1 MKSFKI
7 YHYLFLGILLVFT
20 FSCTSDPVEMP
31 QGEFEKGVLIINEG
45 AFGANDG
52 EIYHYDQDADAVTAN
67 IFERVNSRP
76 FAGLIQQLVH
86 HESYFYLVANTG
98 KVEIVNAADFVSVGA
113 VNSDRLVIPRDLA
126 VAGEKLFISDYGPY
140 DDQWNNPDSFIAVV
154 QGKEGGAVSKTIPVP
169 SQPEGLMV
177 VGERL
182 LVACASGREV
192 VVINTQTE
200 EVVSNLPLPEGS
212 PYSFFNYSGQLYVYA
227 RNATHVYFYQLN
239 ISTLTITNSIEI
251 QVANSIYNGN
261 FALGENGSVYIIQTA
276 GSTDKIVVVSLSA
289 GEILDD
295 NLFEGSNLYGLGYDS
310 TSKNLYIGDN
320 AGWQANGK
328 VLVVNEGG
336 VLQQTLNAGKGP
348 SGFLFR

>member
-1 MKSFKI
+1 MKSFKF
-7 YHYLFLGILLVFT
+7 YHHLFVGLFLVFT
-20 FSCTSDPVEMP
+20 LSCTSDPVEMP
-31 QGEFEKGVLIINEG
+31 RGEYEKGVLIVNEG

-76 FAGLIQQLVH
+76 FAGIIQQLAH

-113 VNSDRLVIPRDLA
+113 VNSDLLVIPRALA

-140 DDQWNNPDSFIAVV
+140 DDQWNNPESFIAVV
-154 QGKEGGAVSKTIPVP
+154 QSKEGGAVSNTISVP

-182 LVACASGREV
+182 LVACAAGREV

-200 EVVSNLPLPEGS
+200 EVTSNLSLPEGS
-212 PYSFFNYSGQLYVYA
+212 PYSFFNYSGELYVYA
-227 RNATHVYFYQLN
+227 RNANNVYFYQLN
-239 ISTLTITNSIEI
+239 SSNFTIVDSIEI
-251 QVANSIYNGN
+251 PVSNSIYNGN
-261 FALGENGSVYIIQTA
+261 LTLGENGSVYIIQTA
-276 GSTDKIVVVSLSA
+276 GSTDKVVVVSLST

-295 NLFEGSNLYGLGYDS
+295 NLFEGSNLYGLGYDT

-328 VLVVNEGG
+328 VLVVNEDG